1 MGHVQLTM
9 EEYEA
14 LRAAAVGNY
23 TEVSPSTPP
32 PKKKKKRV
40 SKYSKEFGR
49 QIKKLQKKHPRTKIT
64 KLMKRAHAATKK
76 ALK

>member
-1 MGHVQLTM
+1 MGYVQLTM

-14 LRAAAVGNY
+14 LRAAAAGNY
-23 TEVSPSTPP
+23 IEVSPSTPP

>member
-1 MGHVQLTM
+1 MGHVQLTI

-14 LRAAAVGNY
+14 LRAAAAGNY
-23 TEVSPSTPP
+23 TAAAPSTPP
-32 PKKKKKRV
+32 PKKKRKKV
-40 SKYSKEFGR
+40 SKYSREFGR

-76 ALK
+76 AMK